1 MKSIIAEKVEQAGN
15 ILRELQIDAWLTFV
29 RETTETGDPV
39 LPLILGRNLTWYSA
53 LIITRSGERVAI
65 VGQYDDGAVKSVGI
79 WAEVIPYVE
88 GIREPLVDT
97 LRRLDPQKLAVN
109 FSRDDVTADGLS
121 HGMFLALGEYLADT
135 PYGDRLVS
143 AENIIAQLRGRKS
156 AGEIQRIRS
165 AIATTDRIFD
175 EVAGFATPGKTERD
189 VARFMHDL
197 VEKQNLDLAWD
208 RRQCP
213 TVNTGP
219 ESMIGHGIPSELAIE
234 PGHIFHIDFGVRQ
247 DDYCSDIQRC
257 WYVPRRG
264 ETEPPEAVRR
274 VFDTVVAAIQ
284 AAAATI
290 KPGVECWK
298 VDAAAR
304 QTVVDAGYP
313 EYRHAT
319 GHSIGRSAHDGG
331 SILGPKW
338 ERYGQLPYRK
348 LEEGNVF
355 TLELG
360 IENVDG
366 CGYLGLEEMIV
377 VTAGGCEYLSRPQ
390 TVLPLLQ

>member
-1 MKSIIAEKVEQAGN
+1 MTSIVAEKVEQAAA
-15 ILRELQIDAWLTFV
+15 ILGELHIDAWLTFV

-39 LPLILGRNLTWYSA
+39 LPLILGQNLTWHSA
-53 LIITRSGERVAI
+53 LIITRSGERIAI
-65 VGQYDDGAVKSVGI
+65 VGQYDDGAVRSIGV

-109 FSRDDVTADGLS
+109 FSRDDVKADGLC
-121 HGMFLALGEYLADT
+121 HGMFLVLGEYLSGT
-135 PYGDRLVS
+135 PYGERLVS
-143 AENIIAQLRGRKS
+143 AENIIARLRGRKS
-156 AGEIQRIRS
+156 AGEIQRIRN

-175 EVAGFATPGKTERD
+175 EVAGFAAPGKTERD

-197 VEKQNLDLAWD
+197 VEKQKLDLAWD

-284 AAAATI
+284 AAAATL

-331 SILGPKW
+331 GILGPKW
-338 ERYGQLPYRK
+338 ERYSRLPYRK

-377 VTAGGCEYLSRPQ
+377 VTAGGWEYLSKPQ
-390 TVLPLLQ
+390 TVLPLLR